1 MTRRFPILD
10 DNERSPHWSRHQV
23 QSTQSTPQQPTP
35 APVPRLPDHTS
46 ARNSSTSTYSSTSGT
61 STRHTSATK
70 TPEKTDS
77 SGWAWIIVMLIVV
90 GACIVA
96 AMIKTGRISIPS
108 IGLTGS
114 QTPSATATP
123 TFSVYNFLNGLQ
135 AGDCFTLEA
144 SPSFSSD
151 GTFNEMT
158 VLHGEKADC
167 SDTRAQYRF
176 TSKAT
181 KVTNDGKHPKFDGGN
196 TGITF
201 ENGNRFNFA
210 LLARDGAFLIT
221 GWSTATHYTF
231 QQYYLPDG
239 YTLPVEAKNTGLIRV
254 STHGYGSCTNG
265 SITMI
270 DGRKTCWTFADTRSR
285 PQ

>member
-10 DNERSPHWSRHQV
+10 DNERSPHWSRHQI
-23 QSTQSTPQQPTP
+23 QSTQRTPQPTP
-35 APVPRLPDHTS
+35 APVPRLPDHTP

-70 TPEKTDS
+70 TPEKTNS

-123 TFSVYNFLNGLQ
+123 TFSVHNFLNGLQ
-135 AGDCFTLEA
+135 AGDCFTLEV

-151 GTFNEMT
+151 GTFNKMT
-158 VLHGEKADC
+158 YLHGEKADC

-176 TSKAT
+176 TSKETGAT
-181 KVTNDGKHPKFDGGN
+181 KDSKTSEFDDGN
-196 TGITF
+196 ESWTF
-201 ENGNRFNFA
+201 ENGDRFNFA
-210 LLARDGAFLIT
+210 LLARDGTFLIT
-221 GWSTATHYTF
+221 EWSTATDYIF
-231 QQYYLPDG
+231 SPYYLPDG
-239 YTLPVEAKNTGLIRV
+239 YMLPAEAKNTGLIRV
-254 STHGYGSCTNG
+254 SAHGYGSCTNG

-270 DGRKTCWTFADTRSR
+270 DGQKTCWTFADTRSR